1 MIIDTHCHLSK
12 EDYNNLEEIINRM
25 DGIMIVSGCNG
36 TTNKEVVELSN
47 KYKNVY
53 GTIGIHPEETDNITE
68 EDFVYIE
75 KHINDKKI
83 VAIGEIGLDY
93 YWRKD
98 NKKEQI
104 ELFKKQ
110 LDIAHKYNKPIV
122 VHSRESIS
130 DVYSILKNYDLKGDI
145 HCFSSSLEMANEF
158 IKLGYYIGVGG
169 VVTFKNSNKLK
180 EIVKNISIDKIL
192 LETDSPYL
200 SPEPLRGKKNEPK
213 NVEWVAKE
221 ISRIKMM
228 NLEDVTN
235 VTSNNAKSLFDL
247 TV

>member
-93 YWRKD
+93 YWIKD

-104 ELFKKQ
+104 ELFKRQ

>member
-104 ELFKKQ
+104 ELFKRQ